1 MMKIAIIG
9 SGGVGG
15 FFGAKLA
22 KAGNDVTFLARGAHL
37 EALNKNGITV
47 KSVDG
52 DFKVEKIKATDKI
65 SNIEK
70 VDLVILG
77 VKAWQVREIAK
88 ELLHIIKENTVV
100 LPLQNGVLAV
110 EELQEHIT
118 EHNII
123 GGLCRI
129 ISKIESPGVINHL
142 GIKPTIV
149 FGEQDYTV
157 SDRVLKIKSVFNQS
171 GIHSFISENIEID
184 LWKKFLFICSGGLLA
199 ITRSTYGEL
208 REVKETRQMFLELFT
223 EIYHLSEKAGI
234 VLSPEIPQKSLDFID
249 SLPYTS
255 VASMARDIWAKKPSE
270 IEYQNGTVVKLAD
283 KYGIDVPIN
292 RFIYECVLPMEKKGR
307 EGILNYKF

>member
-1 MMKIAIIG
+1 MKIAIIG

-22 KAGNDVTFLARGAHL
+22 NAGNDVIFLARGAHL
-37 EALNKNGITV
+37 EALIKNGITV

-77 VKAWQVREIAK
+77 VKAWQVREISK
-88 ELLHIIKENTVV
+88 ELHYIIKDDTVI

-110 EELQEHIT
+110 EELQEHID
-118 EHNII
+118 EKHII

-149 FGEQDYTV
+149 FGEQDHVV
-157 SDRVLKIKSVFNQS
+157 SDRVLKIKSGLDQS
-171 GIHSFISENIEID
+171 GINNNISENIETE
-184 LWKKFLFICSGGLLA
+184 LWKKFLFICSGGLLS
-199 ITRSTYGEL
+199 ITKSTYGEL
-208 REVKETRQMFLELFT
+208 RELKETRRMFLELFN
-223 EIYHLSEKAGI
+223 EIYCLAEKAGI
-234 VLSPEIPQKSLDFID
+234 VLSPEIPQKSLNFID
-249 SLPYTS
+249 SLPYDS
-255 VASMARDIWAKKPSE
+255 VASMVRDIWAGEPSE

-292 RFIYECVLPMEKKGR
+292 RFIYECILPMERRARKS
-307 EGILNYKF
+307 

>member
-1 MMKIAIIG
+1 MKIAIIG

-22 KAGNDVTFLARGAHL
+22 NAGNDVIFLARGAHL
-37 EALNKNGITV
+37 EALIKKGITV

-77 VKAWQVREIAK
+77 VKAWQVREISK
-88 ELLHIIKENTVV
+88 ELHYIIKDDTVI

-110 EELQEHIT
+110 EELQEHID
-118 EHNII
+118 EKHII

-149 FGEQDYTV
+149 FGEQDHVV
-157 SDRVLKIKSVFNQS
+157 SDRVLKIKSGLDQS
-171 GIHSFISENIEID
+171 GINNNISENIETE
-184 LWKKFLFICSGGLLA
+184 LWKKFLFICSGGLLS
-199 ITRSTYGEL
+199 ITKSTYGEL
-208 REVKETRQMFLELFT
+208 RELKETRRMFLELFN
-223 EIYHLSEKAGI
+223 EIYCLAEKAGI
-234 VLSPEIPQKSLDFID
+234 VLSPEIPQKSLNFID
-249 SLPYTS
+249 SLPYDS
-255 VASMARDIWAKKPSE
+255 VASMVRDIWAGEPSE

-292 RFIYECVLPMEKKGR
+292 RFIYECILPMERRARKS
-307 EGILNYKF
+307 